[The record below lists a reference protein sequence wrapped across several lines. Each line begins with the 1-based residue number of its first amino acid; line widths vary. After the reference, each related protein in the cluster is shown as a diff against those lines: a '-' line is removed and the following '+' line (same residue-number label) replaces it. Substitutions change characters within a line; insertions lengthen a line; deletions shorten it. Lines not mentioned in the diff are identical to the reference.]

1 MITDNYTDIHSHIL
15 FGVDDGAA
23 SLEESLGM
31 LALAHQEGIRTMFAT
46 PHYGSENVGAA
57 PFNQIRA
64 NFQQL
69 QDAAAQAFPDLRL
82 LLGSELYCVPDK
94 VLGRVERGEALSMA
108 GTRYL
113 LMEFAEWGS
122 KSESAEHICDSMI
135 AIAQTD
141 WLPILAHAQR
151 YRGFD
156 GKRHLYERMVAAEVC
171 LQINAYDLE
180 DTTTTWT
187 KENTRWLVQNRL
199 AHFIGTDAHGVVRR
213 PPVMRSGVQYLYAH
227 CDEAY
232 VDALVFG
239 NAEKLIAGE
248 EVPL

>member
-1 MITDNYTDIHSHIL
+1 MIMDNYTDIHSHIL

-31 LALAHQEGIRTMFAT
+31 LAIAHREGIRTMFAT
-46 PHYGSENVGAA
+46 PHYGIENDYA
-57 PFNQIRA
+57 PPVESVQT
-64 NFQQL
+64 NFKAL
-69 QDAAAQAFPDLRL
+69 QEAAAQVYPDMRL

-113 LMEFAEWGS
+113 LMEFAEWGI

-151 YRGFD
+151 YRGFQ
-156 GKRHLYERMVAAEVC
+156 GKRHLYERMVAAGVY

-180 DTTTTWT
+180 DTTTAWT
-187 KENTRWLVQNRL
+187 KDNTRWLVQNRL
-199 AHFIGTDAHGVVRR
+199 AHFMGTDAHRVKRR
-213 PPVMRSGVQYLYAH
+213 PPVMRTGVQYLYAH

-239 NAEKLIAGE
+239 NADRLIAGE